1 MGKHVEL
8 LAYTP
13 DPVLVAQTAAGM
25 CRATGPTKKG
35 LEVAIESG
43 HESVLEHVSFT
54 FRITDVSRAFLAQI
68 TRHRLA
74 SFSVESQ
81 RYCKYTDVV
90 RMTMPPSMEA
100 NAEAQEIYRQTILD
114 AANAYRS
121 LLDLGIVAE
130 DARFVLPEATVT
142 NMVVTMNARELRHF
156 FSLRC
161 CNRAQWEIRAVADEM
176 LALCKQTAPEL
187 FNDAGAPCVR
197 GECHEAYPCG
207 EPRI

>member
-25 CRATGPTKKG
+25 CRATGPTKRG
-35 LEVAIESG
+35 LEIAIESG

-54 FRITDVSRAFLAQI
+54 FRIRDVSRAFLAQI

-90 RMTMPPSMEA
+90 RMIMPPSMEA

-130 DARFVLPEATVT
+130 DARLVLPEATVT

-187 FNDAGAPCVR
+187 FKDAGAPCVR
-197 GECHEAYPCG
+197 GECREAYPCG

>member
-13 DPVLVAQTAAGM
+13 APVVVAQTAAGM

-54 FRITDVSRAFLAQI
+54 FRITDLSRSFLAQI

-81 RYCKYTDVV
+81 RYCKYTDNVNV
-90 RMTMPPSMEA
+90 IVPPSITNNDSA
-100 NAEAQEIYRQTILD
+100 NQLYRETIQQ
-114 AANAYRS
+114 AANAYT
-121 LLDLGIVAE
+121 DLIGMGVDTE

-187 FNDAGAPCVR
+187 FKDAGAPCVR
-197 GECHEAYPCG
+197 GECREVYPCG
-207 EPRI
+207 EPRV

>member
-25 CRATGPTKKG
+25 CRATGPTKRG
-35 LEVAIESG
+35 LEIAIESG

-54 FRITDVSRAFLAQI
+54 FRIRDVSRAFLAQI

-90 RMTMPPSMEA
+90 RMIMPPSMEA

-130 DARFVLPEATVT
+130 DARLVLPEATVT

-187 FNDAGAPCVR
+187 FKDAGAPCVR
-197 GECHEAYPCG
+197 GECREAYPCE
-207 EPRI
+207 EPRA

>member
-1 MGKHVEL
+1 MHVEL

-13 DPVLVAQTAAGM
+13 DPVVVAQTAAGM

-54 FRITDVSRAFLAQI
+54 FRIRDVSRAFLAQI

-90 RMTMPPSMEA
+90 RMVMPPSMEA
-100 NAEAQEIYRQTILD
+100 NAEAQEIYRQTIID
-114 AANAYRS
+114 AANTYRS
-121 LLDLGIVAE
+121 LLDLGVDAE

-187 FNDAGAPCVR
+187 FKDAGAPCVR
-197 GECHEAYPCG
+197 GECREAYPCG
-207 EPRI
+207 EPRT

>member
-13 DPVLVAQTAAGM
+13 DPVVVAQTAAGM

-54 FRITDVSRAFLAQI
+54 FRIRDVSRAFLAQI

-90 RMTMPPSMEA
+90 RMVMPPSMEA
-100 NAEAQEIYRQTILD
+100 NAEAQEIYRQTIID
-114 AANAYRS
+114 AANTYRS
-121 LLDLGIVAE
+121 LLDLGVDAE

-187 FNDAGAPCVR
+187 FKDAGAPCVR
-197 GECHEAYPCG
+197 GECREAYPCG
-207 EPRI
+207 EPRT

>member
-1 MGKHVEL
+1 MHVEL

-13 DPVLVAQTAAGM
+13 DPVGVAQTAAGM
-25 CRATGPTKKG
+25 CRATGPTPKG
-35 LEVAIESG
+35 LEVAIKSG

-54 FRITDVSRAFLAQI
+54 FRIRDVSRAFLAQI

-90 RMTMPPSMEA
+90 RVIMPPSMEA
-100 NAEAQEIYRQTILD
+100 NAEAQEIYRQTIID
-114 AANAYRS
+114 AANAYQS

-130 DARFVLPEATVT
+130 DARLVLPEATIT

-161 CNRAQWEIRAVADEM
+161 CNRAQWEIRNVADAM
-176 LALCKQTAPEL
+176 LVLCKQAAPEL
-187 FNDAGAPCVR
+187 FKDAGAPCVR
-197 GECHEAYPCG
+197 GECHEVYPCK
-207 EPRI
+207 EPRT

>member
-1 MGKHVEL
+1 MHVEL

-13 DPVLVAQTAAGM
+13 DPVVVAQTAAGM

-54 FRITDVSRAFLAQI
+54 FRIRDVSRAFLAQI

-90 RMTMPPSMEA
+90 RMIMPPSIEA
-100 NAEAQEIYRQTILD
+100 NAEAQEIYRQTIID
-114 AANAYRS
+114 AANTYRS
-121 LLDLGIVAE
+121 LLDLGVDAE

-187 FNDAGAPCVR
+187 FKDAGAPCVR

-207 EPRI
+207 EPRT

>member
-13 DPVLVAQTAAGM
+13 DPVVVAQTAAGM
-25 CRATGPTKKG
+25 CRATGPTPKG
-35 LEVAIESG
+35 LEVAIKSG

-54 FRITDVSRAFLAQI
+54 FRIRDVSRAFLAQI

>member
-13 DPVLVAQTAAGM
+13 APVVVAQTAAGM

-54 FRITDVSRAFLAQI
+54 FRIRDVSRAFLAQI

-90 RMTMPPSMEA
+90 RMVMPPSMEA
-100 NAEAQEIYRQTILD
+100 NAEAQEIYRQTIID
-114 AANAYRS
+114 AANTYRS
-121 LLDLGIVAE
+121 LLDLGVDAE

-161 CNRAQWEIRAVADEM
+161 CNRAQWEIRAVADEI

-187 FNDAGAPCVR
+187 FKDAGAPCVR
-197 GECHEAYPCG
+197 GECREAYPCG